1 MSITAIVTT
10 YNEEAR
16 VEAVLKCLNWCD
28 EILVIDKNSSD
39 RTREIAAGYTSN
51 VLCCNN
57 REFDPVVVFR
67 LWEPVVKTDWVLTL
81 SAGDVLGPDFA
92 RKILELVNSP
102 EFGFDVIHVPFHRYV
117 LGLETPR
124 SPWYDKVNPGLLF
137 RKRVVRLNEHSVHG
151 SIWFDTGKHYVMD
164 VDDSGGIYHLTH
176 PSVDKMMDRHMIYW
190 RGEAN
195 VFPSDKSLRGPLID
209 IAKAVYRLLFKR
221 RTWLMG
227 WDGVGLGM
235 AYLSYWI
242 LRFVYIW
249 EKRRSKA
256 PETYARIRADIE
268 KAWVSEAAVKKDK

>member
-1 MSITAIVTT
+1 MSITALITV

-16 VEAVLKCLNWCD
+16 VESVLKCVRWCD
-28 EILVIDKNSSD
+28 EIVVVDKNSTD
-39 RTREIAAGYTSN
+39 RTREIAAKYASK
-51 VLCCNN
+51 VLVYDN
-57 REFDPVVVFR
+57 REFAPVPVTK
-67 LWEPVVKTDWVLTL
+67 LWLQHASGDWILAL

-92 RKILELVNSP
+92 SKVRELIDNP
-102 EFGFDVIHVPFHRYV
+102 GFEYDVIHVPFHRYV

-124 SPWYDKVNPGLLF
+124 SPWYDRLNPSLLF
-137 RKRVVRLNEHSVHG
+137 KKSVLQFDESSVHG
-151 SIWFDTGKHYVMD
+151 AIYFDTSKHYRMD
-164 VDDSGGIYHLTH
+164 ADASTGIYHLTH
-176 PSVDKMMDRHMIYW
+176 PSVDVMMDRHMVYW

-195 VFPSDKSLRGPLID
+195 VFPAAKSLRGPLID

-268 KAWVSEAAVKKDK
+268 RAWADEAAVKKN